1 MKESCPLA
9 TQDLK
14 VNTNNRDSAIA
25 EKHIQYGP
33 LNLNDEDYWERYA
46 KKWNTTPDV
55 AKKSNCSNCVAF
67 DISPRMD
74 DCMPLEL
81 DEDGRLGYC
90 WMHHFKC
97 HSARTCYTWAKGGP
111 ITNDKRSMKN
121 QARAFPIPNPKR
133 TPKGKKIPK
142 KYLKG
147 LNREEMIIAAKE
159 IDKGYKYDL
168 DDPEA
173 YEEWKSDIK
182 AKARGYKT
190 VPSKYKKKFVEM
202 YGPLPEK
209 GDFLTKISKAT
220 GIKKSILKEV
230 EKKGLA
236 AWRIGH
242 RVGAS
247 QHAWAKGRVYSFVT
261 LGNTVMKGKKKMGD
275 YQLAIEAGLIKAN
288 PPTDYEEDMG
298 SGYTPEEAM
307 EYAFA
312 VANDPELLDT
322 IREIATDQNKTR
334 YLKIKYEGD
343 VVELLIE
350 TTPARSN
357 EMLVAVIEPG
367 FDSKW
372 QKTLANPPDL
382 PDYAYDDVYDELG
395 ATLEEGSKKKQKSQK
410 PTWSAEYP
418 LGLKPGESLRDRLKG
433 ITGGKKRSKSKKK
446 KESNIS
452 SRIDPNK
459 SNPPNFTFTKQT
471 RFHKR
476 CQDCKRDGYQMKGTK
491 CSSCGGY
498 YEYFT
503 DPSVPFEAGRL
514 LPNPP
519 ATMQTGIQKTGPTK
533 HHGKLWKGE
542 FSELPAEAKK
552 WKKSTFKSGETEYEW
567 WAGKLREDNTPYIAT
582 LKVDGEGV
590 MAHFDGKETVVW
602 NWYDRW
608 RSNFHITDEI
618 TAMLKAKKIESA
630 KLMGELYA
638 VDAEGKML
646 PLTGGAKDELGMS
659 DSTASIIKTTGD
671 KSTMERQNRIRLAVF
686 DILELNGKSLKDT
699 PYEERIAIASGLV
712 GGGKTV
718 RAIPMTQGKGDSPLQ
733 KLWHR
738 GLLEQFFEGLV
749 IRISETG
756 KTFKVK
762 GAATVDLAVIGY
774 YRGGRAEFMDEE
786 GKLIR
791 AGHAGSL
798 ENAVGGLALAFMD
811 KDGNYI
817 YSGNVGSGWKVQERF
832 DLIDELK
839 PHNTTASPPIKWG
852 DHYADPSMGTHDGR
866 GRGVMFP
873 VKPTKILEA
882 QYRGLNWGDRPVY
895 EFKNGKYT
903 QVGTT
908 RAPALFQPSYK
919 RWRDDKEF
927 TPQDLRI
934 TQVPPEGEGK
944 WKSNPNEFTLKTDF
958 TLPDGLVEEIKT
970 NGQEPPDADL
980 DVDENS
986 VELLID
992 ATLNPFFPG
1001 EAVKKY
1007 PWLRYADLIDRNPQ
1021 TRLDGGEPFRD
1032 EIDEKQDYRQNLI
1045 DRGYEFFTNS
1055 EMPKDSLAYYPKGV
1069 IKKLIMSM
1077 GAVSAKTNNPDQ
1089 YFLPP
1094 GSLVQ
1099 IQEWKRNNVWNKKTN
1114 QLEPRETGQGDLY
1127 SWKANP
1133 IVKMPMVERAE
1144 AKVSHIYRIMGNVFA
1159 AQLYNTAMNAK
1170 ADRENYKR
1178 VCINNLTRLG
1188 KAKANEIDVTTVERT
1203 NICHLKG
1210 KKLPE
1215 TYPGTGSPYIK
1226 RSADQTRSSDEPETI
1241 TWECEL
1247 SGKTSTLNNNP
1258 RSKILITVPHAAEAP
1273 SGPNQH
1279 ETDIAA
1285 MPLAN
1290 AISGQLK
1297 AEGKNSQV
1305 IVGEINRA
1313 FMDLNREEAENSDFH
1328 QKIDNALPNTDI
1340 LLDIHSYPTWHPD
1353 WGEAQVVLF
1362 TSPTYP
1368 KEVKQNTMMLANH
1381 LGSSG
1386 IKVLI
1391 DLADHRNYIQT
1402 KGASAGVKQSELI
1415 EVREDQDLLPVAEAI
1430 IEYIC
1435 DKPKRNP
1442 PEGSV
1447 VHSLVLRFDL
1457 PRILPFVMLFDRL
1470 EEQGFKIKS
1479 WEDKV
1484 VGGGGYL
1491 SMYLGEAIEPRKSK
1505 VDKKGRNISELVS
1518 IRFQENSKMVLMSGA
1533 KHLDEKEQKAII
1545 DLVVDSVNGVKSNPP
1560 PSKTPTKKSSYKP
1573 KTLST
1578 NVSRLVMGDL
1588 LPQINTKKQS
1598 DKQDKQSKPQEKKT
1612 NYFQIVK
1619 AFAKAEGKEQS
1630 EIVEE
1635 AKKIGNIDSKEKAT
1649 EFAEALGLDMSKLKL
1664 NPPIFPIPQRTTG
1677 TKGYYKGPNGADVTG
1692 RHYKPA
1698 TVKAQ
1703 EKQII
1708 VEWADEEAKPED
1720 KSSGKRIRF
1729 NMLRPTKY
1737 RSSTIPIRW
1746 LVSIEVGGEHYYIL
1760 EDVKVHTTLTMA
1772 RKKGK
1777 SEPRLRPET
1786 YGEVTLHDPVGE
1798 IVIKSSKK
1806 THKLYRKAEVK
1817 RQFGRFNVT
1826 NIKYSTPP
1834 PPGLET
1840 DYNIRQNPLP
1850 SNVKPTAKMFAQALG
1865 IPAKGMKTDDYH
1877 VIKSKVDRRMIR
1889 RNQEYCFDWELEI
1902 QPQKKLTKAKI
1913 KRLFPFL
1920 SRKEEVPSPKRIP
1933 YMIQGSR
1940 EFYADKLPSGVV
1952 IIKGTGVANRI
1963 LENPL
1968 NAHAKEYL
1976 SDHKPMTPKQISKIF
1991 QSEPLEGSVGSQKFL
2006 LQLSSK
2012 CQNYGEACGYAKDG
2026 VLYFKKGHPHLNEAR
2041 VDGRMMA
2048 DADAFFHTH
2057 PAAWEPS
2064 QTSPEDFIV
2073 YHGMFTNLGIQDHF
2087 TVIADRIDWFHFPK
2101 EERFEAEEMA
2111 EVSEEFEKDIMTV
2124 FNAAE
2129 KEFQE
2134 KQGGEPVKIVEQT
2147 RHINKTLCK
2156 AIPEYY
2162 AEYKCF
2168 ELSPIM
2174 IMNSKVKKNPPLETY
2189 PLNTPYLE
2197 DIRPELYEEA
2207 RKRFTLANRF
2217 IPWGVRYV
2225 DRNDP
2230 RIQSKKK
2237 SKNSIKTM
2245 IPVKDPKPVGK
2256 RFGKQGDELDI
2267 LRSFGATDA
2276 FIKSA
2281 RKYLTGFSGRTSNA
2295 HIFLALT
2302 LYKEI
2307 SDAHNVEDGMTNAL
2321 SQFIPSGGTGLN
2333 MIWMDD
2339 QSLEDIISLIESESS
2354 IEDAVSNHG
2363 KHAMALALHQMV
2375 DSILFSVVDSAH
2387 DRVFSRWYE
2396 TIHSND

>member
-111 ITNDKRSMKN
+111 ITDNQRSMKN

-159 IDKGYKYDL
+159 IDKGYKYDI

-220 GIKKSILKEV
+220 GIKKSILKQV

-236 AWRIGH
+236 AWRVGH

-288 PPTDYEEDMG
+288 PP
-298 SGYTPEEAM
+298 
-307 EYAFA
+307 
-312 VANDPELLDT
+312 
-322 IREIATDQNKTR
+322 IINK
-334 YLKIKYEGD
+334 LPH
-343 VVELLIE
+343 E
-350 TTPARSN
+350 TT
-357 EMLVAVIEPG
+357 
-367 FDSKW
+367 
-372 QKTLANPPDL
+372 
-382 PDYAYDDVYDELG
+382 
-395 ATLEEGSKKKQKSQK
+395 
-410 PTWSAEYP
+410 
-418 LGLKPGESLRDRLKG
+418 
-433 ITGGKKRSKSKKK
+433 
-446 KESNIS
+446 
-452 SRIDPNK
+452 
-459 SNPPNFTFTKQT
+459 NFTFTKQT

-476 CQDCKRDGYQMKGTK
+476 CQDCKRDGYNWKGTK

-503 DPSVPFEAGRL
+503 DPSVPFEAGRI

-533 HHGKLWKGE
+533 NHGKLWKGE

-567 WAGKLREDNTPYIAT
+567 WAGKLREDNKPYIAT

-618 TAMLKAKKIESA
+618 TAMLKAKKIKSA

-718 RAIPMTQGKGDSPLQ
+718 RAIPMTQGTGDSPLQ
-733 KLWHR
+733 KLWHK
-738 GLLEQFFEGLV
+738 GLLEPFFEGLV

-786 GKLIR
+786 GNVKR
-791 AGHAGSL
+791 EGHAGSM

-817 YSGNVGSGWKVQERF
+817 YSGNVGTGWKVGERF
-832 DLIDELK
+832 ALIDELM

-852 DHYADPSMGTHDGR
+852 DHYADPSMGTHDDR

-1069 IKKLIMSM
+1069 IKKLILSM
-1077 GAVSAKTNNPDQ
+1077 GAESAKTNNPDQ

-1094 GSLVQ
+1094 GSLEQ
-1099 IQEWKRNNVWNKKTN
+1099 IQEWKRNNVWNKTTN

-1178 VCINNLTRLG
+1178 VCTNNLTRLG

-1368 KEVKQNTMMLANH
+1368 KEVKRNTMMLANH

-1402 KGASAGVKQSELI
+1402 KGAGAGVEQSELI

-1491 SMYLGEAIEPRKSK
+1491 SMYLGEAIKPRKSK

-1533 KHLDEKEQKAII
+1533 KHLDETEQKSII

-1560 PSKTPTKKSSYKP
+1560 PPKTPTKKSSYKP

-1588 LPQINTKKQS
+1588 LPQIQTAKQS

-1664 NPPIFPIPQRTTG
+1664 NPPVFAKPEKILGKPG
-1677 TKGYYKGPNGADVTG
+1677 GAFVTESGVDVTG
-1692 RHYKPA
+1692 RHYKGA
-1698 TVKAQ
+1698 VISAGLKRIDVDG
-1703 EKQII
+1703 EKE
-1708 VEWADEEAKPED
+1708 VPKPEPR
-1720 KSSGKRIRF
+1720 SSGRRIKF
-1729 NMLRPTKY
+1729 NMLRPRTYDIIEGDAPFDGLKEGMWLITAETSEGHIY
-1737 RSSTIPIRW
+1737 IRDNVVVETA
-1746 LVSIEVGGEHYYIL
+1746 L
-1760 EDVKVHTTLTMA
+1760 TLKA
-1772 RKKGK
+1772 FPNKK

-1786 YGEVTLHDPVGE
+1786 YGSIGTFFGDRVVGK
-1798 IVIKSSKK
+1798 IRIKSSGKV
-1806 THKLYRKAEVK
+1806 HPV
-1817 RQFGRFNVT
+1817 FNSQRVMGGYKQ
-1826 NIKYSTPP
+1826 NPS
-1834 PPGLET
+1834 ET

-1952 IIKGTGVANRI
+1952 VIKGTGVANRI

-1976 SDHKPMTPKQISKIF
+1976 SDHKPMTPKQISRIF

-2124 FNAAE
+2124 FNSAE

-2162 AEYKCF
+2162 AKYKCF
-2168 ELSPIM
+2168 ELSPMM

-2217 IPWGVRYV
+2217 IPWGMRYV

-2237 SKNSIKTM
+2237 SKNSIKTL

-2267 LRSFGATDA
+2267 LRSFGATDE
-2276 FIKSA
+2276 FIRSA

-2307 SDAHNVEDGMTNAL
+2307 SDAHNVKDGMTNAL
-2321 SQFIPSGGTGLN
+2321 SQFIPSGGTGVN
-2333 MIWMDD
+2333 MIWIDD

-2354 IEDAVSNHG
+2354 IENAISNHG